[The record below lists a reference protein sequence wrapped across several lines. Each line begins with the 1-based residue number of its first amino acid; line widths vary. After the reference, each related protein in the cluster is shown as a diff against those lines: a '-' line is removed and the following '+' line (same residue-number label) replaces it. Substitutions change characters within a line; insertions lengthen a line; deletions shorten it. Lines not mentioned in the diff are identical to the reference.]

1 MPTIIFPPVAG
12 ELKIDSIDGLIA
24 LYGSEYTL
32 PAYTAVDENGDALT
46 CSVTVIDANGLAVT
60 VTDGKFTANVLGTY
74 TITYTIVTAGYEGEA
89 SVTVN
94 CKKGNLLNNF
104 ETASDITYVAVSTA
118 NEVVDALSGKAIK
131 ITANAAFGWTRVSFP
146 AIENGEN
153 LTVENLRKYDK
164 IRFVIY
170 CSADGVYVCSA
181 ANEEGHT
188 LKKGW
193 NVVEFSPENIKSAFE
208 ENANGFYLCVNNVAQ
223 GDYIMMYS
231 AEGIYADDYL
241 I

>member
-1 MPTIIFPPVAG
+1 MTDA
-12 ELKIDSIDGLIA
+12 S
-24 LYGSEYTL
+24 GS
-32 PAYTAVDENGDALT
+32 
-46 CSVTVIDANGLAVT
+46 AVT
-60 VTDGKFTANVLGTY
+60 VTDGKFTANVLGLY
-74 TITYTIVTAGYEGEA
+74 TITYTIVSEGYEGEA

-104 ETASDITYVAVSTA
+104 DKAGDMTYVGISAT
-118 NEVVDALSGKAIK
+118 NEVVNALSGKAIK
-131 ITANAAFGWTRVSFP
+131 ITANAAFSWTRVSFP
-146 AIENGEN
+146 AVENGGY

-170 CSADGVYVCSA
+170 CSADGVYACSA
-181 ANEEGHT
+181 ADEEGYT

-193 NVVEFSPENIKSAFE
+193 NIVEFSPENVKSSFE

-231 AEGIYADDYL
+231 AEGIYADDYQV
-241 I
+241 

>member
-1 MPTIIFPPVAG
+1 MEVEVRINSTDNLTALLGGEYKIPTYSATHGETGLECEITVKDAGGNVVEVNDDKFAVA
-12 ELKIDSIDGLIA
+12 A
-24 LYGSEYTL
+24 LG
-32 PAYTAVDENGDALT
+32 A
-46 CSVTVIDANGLAVT
+46 
-60 VTDGKFTANVLGTY
+60 Y
-74 TITYTIVTAGYEGEA
+74 TITYKVITAGYEGEA

-94 CKKGNLLNNF
+94 AKKGNLLNNF
-104 ETASDITYVAVSTA
+104 DKASDITYVAVNSG

-131 ITANAAFGWTRVSFP
+131 ITANAAFSWTRVSFP
-146 AIENGEN
+146 AVENGGY

-170 CSADGVYVCSA
+170 CSADGVYACTA
-181 ANEEGHT
+181 ANEEGYT

-193 NVVEFSPENIKSAFE
+193 NIVEFSPENIKSAFE

-231 AEGIYADDYL
+231 AEGIYADDYQ